1 MAEEDKAKATIMDLV
16 TIATEIR
23 EATAVVRDIA
33 LQVLATVQETTDT
46 ILAGGIVTVL
56 EEEEEEE
63 EQAVTATLAEV
74 MVAIIE
80 TPTGITAHNKEVE
93 EEEAVVEEEED
104 IIRLIN
110 KWNRG
115 VSTQMW

>member
-56 EEEEEEE
+56 EEEEEE

>member
-56 EEEEEEE
+56 EEEEE